1 MSSTK
6 ITLVFLVSF
15 LLILNSCATILGG
28 YEYTIDLINAPE
40 DIKVFDRDDVEIPV
54 FQRAESNYSQ
64 ATREIEWAYIKM
76 ISLRKNKEHVL
87 ILKSGDNEKRITVYP
102 KIGAGWIIVD
112 FVTGIFPV
120 FIDAYTGN
128 WHYFDDINAAF

>member
-40 DIKVFDRDDVEIPV
+40 DIKVFDREDVEIPV

-64 ATREIEWAYIKM
+64 STREIEWTYIKM

-102 KIGAGWIIVD
+102 KIGAGWLIVD
-112 FVTGIFPV
+112 LVTGIFPV